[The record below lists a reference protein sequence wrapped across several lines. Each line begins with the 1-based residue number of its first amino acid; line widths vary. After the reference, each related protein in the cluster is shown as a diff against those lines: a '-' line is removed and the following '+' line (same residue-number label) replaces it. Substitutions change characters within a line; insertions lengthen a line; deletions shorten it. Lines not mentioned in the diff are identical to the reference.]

1 MYANIY
7 TVYSAGEDFSQVN
20 TTLQFLPGESSKTVT
35 LTIMNDLLL
44 EEEVLYVSLS
54 ARDSGI
60 HVTRE
65 NATVTIIDTDCK
77 SNNLGRS

>member
-1 MYANIY
+1 M
-7 TVYSAGEDFSQVN
+7 YSAGEDFSQVN
-20 TTLQFLPGESSKTVT
+20 TTLQFLPGESSKTIT

-44 EEEVLYVSLS
+44 EEEEVLYVSLS
-54 ARDSGI
+54 ARDSAI